1 MSVRRG
7 GPHPISTMINRP
19 PRSEKRSGSPP
30 AISVVAPT
38 FVAHTALGR
47 GPRTP
52 LHNRAQRG
60 RRVNSA
66 MVFGLQHLH
75 TIQTSLVIPSVRSPT
90 AFLVFFCSTTTQ
102 RAPALP
108 CHTTVRPSADE
119 FAPSALCRS
128 LTQPFGPLDRRLRRR
143 PSRRLARRSRW
154 RHGRRLEVALRVLLR
169 CSSMLAL

>member
-1 MSVRRG
+1 
-7 GPHPISTMINRP
+7 MINRP
-19 PRSEKRSGSPP
+19 PSAKTQRLPAGSFSGL
-30 AISVVAPT
+30 VAPT

-90 AFLVFFCSTTTQ
+90 AFLFFFLLDHDA
-102 RAPALP
+102 APALP
-108 CHTTVRPSADE
+108 CHTTVRPSADD
-119 FAPSALCRS
+119 FAPSALCTS